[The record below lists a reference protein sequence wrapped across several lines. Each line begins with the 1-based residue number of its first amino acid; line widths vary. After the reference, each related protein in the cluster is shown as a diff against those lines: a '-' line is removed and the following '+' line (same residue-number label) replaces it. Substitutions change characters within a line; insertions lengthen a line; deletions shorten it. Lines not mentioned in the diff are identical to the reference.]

1 MKEEK
6 GGDERGDEWRGR
18 KSIIGNSRDVKGKMC
33 SRGNVIDSKRR
44 NRVKR
49 GSGRRRETK
58 ESKKGRKRTS
68 RKEWSGSRSRD
79 SAGYGKDS

>member
-49 GSGRRRETK
+49 GSGRRRE
-58 ESKKGRKRTS
+58 RK
-68 RKEWSGSRSRD
+68 
-79 SAGYGKDS
+79 